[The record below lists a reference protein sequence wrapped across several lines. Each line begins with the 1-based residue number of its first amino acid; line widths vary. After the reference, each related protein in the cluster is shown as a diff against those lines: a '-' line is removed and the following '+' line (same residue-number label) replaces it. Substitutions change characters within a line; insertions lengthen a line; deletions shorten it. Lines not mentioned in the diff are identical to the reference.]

1 MAVTVAI
8 RSKLT
13 ETQYVVSL
21 SQCMWAAAAAL
32 KQYSAL
38 NCSQYTVYTH
48 NIHSLT
54 MASSRS
60 VYA

>member
-21 SQCMWAAAAAL
+21 SQCMWAAVGPAAAAL
-32 KQYSAL
+32 KQCSAL

-48 NIHSLT
+48 T
-54 MASSRS
+54 TYT
-60 VYA
+60 V